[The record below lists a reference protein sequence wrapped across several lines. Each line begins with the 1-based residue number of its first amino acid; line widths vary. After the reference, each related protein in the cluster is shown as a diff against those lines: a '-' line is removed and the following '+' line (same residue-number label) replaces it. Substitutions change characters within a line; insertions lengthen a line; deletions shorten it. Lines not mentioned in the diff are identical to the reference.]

1 MGTLNNACL
10 KFRRLLED
18 ALDGNLSP
26 EEYKDFIKH
35 ATLCPACH
43 KKLRGE
49 IMFRK
54 LLQKALSKKQQQLF
68 QDKAQQLLISIKQI
82 IYHHR

>member
-1 MGTLNNACL
+1 MERVSNACL

-26 EEYKDFIKH
+26 EEYKSFIKH
-35 ATLCPACH
+35 ATLCPTCH
-43 KKLRGE
+43 RKLRGE

-54 LLQKALSKKQQQLF
+54 LLQKALNKKQDNLF
-68 QDKAQQLLISIKQI
+68 QNKAQQLLISIKQI
-82 IYHHR
+82 IYHQR

>member
-1 MGTLNNACL
+1 MGFGNNACV

-26 EEYKDFIKH
+26 EEYRAFIKH
-35 ATLCPACH
+35 ATFCPACH
-43 KKLRGE
+43 RKLRGE

-54 LLQKALSKKQQQLF
+54 LLQKAFNKKQEELF
-68 QDKAQQLLISIKQI
+68 KDKAQRLIVSIKQMI
-82 IYHHR
+82 HQQR

>member
-1 MGTLNNACL
+1 METVNNACL

-26 EEYKDFIKH
+26 EEYKSFIKH
-35 ATLCPACH
+35 ATFCPACH
-43 KKLRGE
+43 RKLRGE

-54 LLQKALSKKQQQLF
+54 LLQRALNQKQQELF
-68 QDKAQQLLISIKQI
+68 HDKAQQLIISIKQR
-82 IYHHR
+82 IYHQR

>member
-1 MGTLNNACL
+1 MNNACL

-26 EEYKDFIKH
+26 EEYKSFLKH
-35 ATLCPACH
+35 GMLCPTCH

-54 LLQKALSKKQQQLF
+54 LLQQALNKKQRQLF
-68 QDKAQQLLISIKQI
+68 HDKAQQLIISIKQI
-82 IYHHR
+82 IYHQR